1 MKKQLF
7 ISALAAALLLAGCVV
22 TPEPYSYYDGPVY
35 VDPPPPRVEYPG
47 YAPVA
52 GYVWIG
58 GYWNWSGH
66 RHEWVPGRWDS
77 PRHGHRWVEPRWERD
92 GRHWRQRPGRWEPEN
107 DSRTL
112 HSIIGGPSAPLAP
125 QEPRYQRRD
134 DRYDDRHDDR
144 RQAPPPN
151 YRQERG
157 GGPVPRGEP
166 EGRPHNPV
174 FGGPPQ
180 PPVRTE
186 PPRRDFEPRRAPDA
200 GQQQREV
207 RPAPPPRTEPDNR
220 GRDDRQRENRRGGRR
235 GDDDR

>member
-7 ISALAAALLLAGCVV
+7 ISALAATLLLAGCVV
-22 TPEPYSYYDGPVY
+22 TPEPYYDGPVY

-47 YAPVA
+47 YAPVT

-58 GYWNWSGH
+58 GYWNWTGH

-92 GRHWRQRPGRWEPEN
+92 GRHWRQRPGRWEPDNEN
-107 DSRTL
+107 YTVPPVL
-112 HSIIGGPSAPLAP
+112 GGPSTR

-134 DRYDDRHDDR
+134 ERYDDRR
-144 RQAPPPN
+144 PAPPPA
-151 YRQERG
+151 RG
-157 GGPVPRGEP
+157 ETDTYMPPPVLGGPQ
-166 EGRPHNPV
+166 
-174 FGGPPQ
+174 Q

-186 PPRRDFEPRRAPDA
+186 PPRRDFEPRRVPDA

-207 RPAPPPRTEPDNR
+207 RPAPPPRTEQDNR

>member
-22 TPEPYSYYDGPVY
+22 TPEHYSYYDGPVY

-66 RHEWVPGRWDS
+66 QHVWVPGRWDA

-92 GRHWRQRPGRWEPEN
+92 GRHWRQRPGRWEQET
-107 DSRTL
+107 DGRTL
-112 HSIIGGPSAPLAP
+112 HPVFGGNSAPAEPL
-125 QEPRYQRRD
+125 EPRRYPRND
-134 DRYDDRHDDR
+134 DRYDER
-144 RQAPPPN
+144 RPPPAPG
-151 YRQERG
+151 YRQERAA
-157 GGPVPRGEP
+157 PPPPNRGETDT
-166 EGRPHNPV
+166 HTLHPV
-174 FGGPPQ
+174 FGGAPQ
-180 PPVRTE
+180 APARVE
-186 PPRRDFEPRRAPDA
+186 PPRRDYERRQAPDA
-200 GQQQREV
+200 GRQQREV
-207 RPAPPPRTEPDNR
+207 RPAPPPRAEPESR
-220 GRDDRQRENRRGGRR
+220 GRDDRQRENRRSGRR

>member
-7 ISALAAALLLAGCVV
+7 ISALAATLLLTGCVV

-66 RHEWVPGRWDS
+66 RHEWVPGRWDA

-92 GRHWRQRPGRWEPEN
+92 GRHWRQRPGRWEQET

-112 HSIIGGPSAPLAP
+112 HPVFTAPATSP
-125 QEPRYQRRD
+125 EPRYQRRD
-134 DRYDDRHDDR
+134 DRYEERHDDR
-144 RQAPPPN
+144 RQPPAPG

-157 GGPVPRGEP
+157 GVPVPRGEP
-166 EGRPHNPV
+166 ESRTQNPV
-174 FGGPPQ
+174 FSAPPQ
-180 PPVRTE
+180 QPVRVE
-186 PPRRDFEPRRAPDA
+186 PPRRDMERRSAPDA

-207 RPAPPPRTEPDNR
+207 RPAPPPRTEQDNR
-220 GRDDRQRENRRGGRR
+220 GRDDRQRENRRSGRR